1 MYLKKKHLPSGR
13 KEKNRCWADLF
24 PRAIYYLSL
33 AAVLRNQSRRFF
45 AFAQTYDDLQ
55 GHGSRLE
62 VILPC
67 PSLWSSFR
75 SRRSWQVRSQP

>member
-1 MYLKKKHLPSGR
+1 MLPENVKCEAVFQSIVDTWLPLIGMV
-13 KEKNRCWADLF
+13 A
-24 PRAIYYLSL
+24 AI
-33 AAVLRNQSRRFF
+33 F

-67 PSLWSSFR
+67 PCLFFAVSMICTS
-75 SRRSWQVRSQP
+75 

>member
-1 MYLKKKHLPSGR
+1 M
-13 KEKNRCWADLF
+13 
-24 PRAIYYLSL
+24 
-33 AAVLRNQSRRFF
+33 RRIGKFIGCGLIDGFF

-67 PSLWSSFR
+67 LVCFFKAHMIYIS
-75 SRRSWQVRSQP
+75 